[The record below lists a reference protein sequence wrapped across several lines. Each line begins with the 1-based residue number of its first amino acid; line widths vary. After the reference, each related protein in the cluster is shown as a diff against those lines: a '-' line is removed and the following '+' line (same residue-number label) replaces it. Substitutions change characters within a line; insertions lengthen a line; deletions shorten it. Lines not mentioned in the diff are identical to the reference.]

1 MIRKLSMDL
10 ALAWSVP
17 LIEGMRRGAASTNSG
32 NLYQPSDKA
41 EEAKQQ

>member
-1 MIRKLSMDL
+1 MDI
-10 ALAWSVP
+10 ALGWSVP
-17 LIEGMRRGAASTNSG
+17 LIEGMRRGAASTTTNSG